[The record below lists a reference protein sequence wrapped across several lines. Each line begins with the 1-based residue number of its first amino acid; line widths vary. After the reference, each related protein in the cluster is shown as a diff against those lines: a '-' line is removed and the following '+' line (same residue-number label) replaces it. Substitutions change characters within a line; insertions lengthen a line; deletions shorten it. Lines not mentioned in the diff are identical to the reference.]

1 MLIICRRKLLIKK
14 GELTM
19 FKKNDD
25 KETKGKIGF
34 LSGIIM
40 GIVLVILVFFL
51 FLLITAW
58 I

>member
-1 MLIICRRKLLIKK
+1 
-14 GELTM
+14 M

-25 KETKGKIGF
+25 KETKGKIGLLF
-34 LSGIIM
+34 GILI
-40 GIVLVILVFFL
+40 GIALIILVFFL

>member
-1 MLIICRRKLLIKK
+1 LLIICRRKLLIKK

-40 GIVLVILVFFL
+40 GIALVILVFVL

>member
-1 MLIICRRKLLIKK
+1 
-14 GELTM
+14 M

-34 LSGIIM
+34 LFGIIM
-40 GIVLVILVFFL
+40 GIALVILVFFL

>member
-1 MLIICRRKLLIKK
+1 
-14 GELTM
+14 M

-25 KETKGKIGF
+25 KETKGMIGLLF
-34 LSGIIM
+34 RILIIGIA
-40 GIVLVILVFFL
+40 LAILAFFL

>member
-40 GIVLVILVFFL
+40 GIALVILVFVL
-51 FLLITAW
+51 YLLITAW

>member
-40 GIVLVILVFFL
+40 GIALVILVFFL
-51 FLLITAW
+51 FLLIAAW

>member
-25 KETKGKIGF
+25 KETKGKIGLLF
-34 LSGIIM
+34 GILI
-40 GIVLVILVFFL
+40 GIALVILVFFL

>member
-14 GELTM
+14 GELGM

-40 GIVLVILVFFL
+40 GIALVVLVFFL

>member
-14 GELTM
+14 GELSM

-40 GIVLVILVFFL
+40 GIALVILVFVL
-51 FLLITAW
+51 YLLITAW

>member
-1 MLIICRRKLLIKK
+1 
-14 GELTM
+14 M
-19 FKKNDD
+19 FKKNDG

-34 LSGIIM
+34 LSGIII
-40 GIVLVILVFFL
+40 GIALVILVFVL

>member
-19 FKKNDD
+19 FKKIDD

-40 GIVLVILVFFL
+40 GIALVILVFFL

>member
-1 MLIICRRKLLIKK
+1 
-14 GELTM
+14 M

-40 GIVLVILVFFL
+40 GIALVVLVFFL

-58 I
+58 IQEVKLEQIWREDFKNIS

>member
-1 MLIICRRKLLIKK
+1 
-14 GELTM
+14 M

-25 KETKGKIGF
+25 NETKGKIGF

-40 GIVLVILVFFL
+40 GIALVILVFVL